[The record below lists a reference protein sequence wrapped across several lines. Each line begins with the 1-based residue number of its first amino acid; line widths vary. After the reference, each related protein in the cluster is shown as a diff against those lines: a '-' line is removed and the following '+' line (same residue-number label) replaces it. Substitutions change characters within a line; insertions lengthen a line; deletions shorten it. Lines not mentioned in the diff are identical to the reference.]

1 MQGVSNG
8 GRRCTALEGAGRSCA
23 RWSLAGLL
31 LAGAS
36 GCSNSDAGSRV
47 AAKAT
52 ESGPVQ
58 VVQRIEPAPVAPA
71 VVAPA
76 SAAPGAPGGSRPPAA
91 VPSGSAAATAEVT
104 RGSGEPPVHAE
115 PITSK
120 HLEAELNRL
129 EAELR

>member
-1 MQGVSNG
+1 MQGVSGG
-8 GRRCTALEGAGRSCA
+8 GRRCVAA
-23 RWSLAGLL
+23 LL

-52 ESGPVQ
+52 VSGPEQ
-58 VVQRIEPAPVAPA
+58 VVQRIEPAPVAS
-71 VVAPA
+71 A
-76 SAAPGAPGGSRPPAA
+76 SGVPGSAA
-91 VPSGSAAATAEVT
+91 VPSTPATSAGVGAAAAPAEAAQ
-104 RGSGEPPVHAE
+104 SAGEPSANAE
-115 PITSK
+115 PITPK

>member
-1 MQGVSNG
+1 MQGVSSR
-8 GRRCTALEGAGRSCA
+8 GRRSFTGLSF
-23 RWSLAGLL
+23 AGLL
-31 LAGAS
+31 LAAAS

-52 ESGPVQ
+52 VSGPEQ
-58 VVQRIEPAPVAPA
+58 VVQRIAPTPVAPA
-71 VVAPA
+71 DVVPAPA
-76 SAAPGAPGGSRPPAA
+76 ALPSASPTSAGVASGAAAAAP
-91 VPSGSAAATAEVT
+91 AEASKS
-104 RGSGEPPVHAE
+104 SGEPAVNVE